1 MRDPQSKLKFDTES
15 QLREA
20 ANKPYFFRVQIIN
33 WDGPGWYYIFKYDQP
48 CPRGCCRD
56 NVFEAKS
63 AKAWAIEIA
72 EQMKQLA
79 YQLKEARELEKS

>member
-1 MRDPQSKLKFDTES
+1 MRDPQGKLKFSTEE

-20 ANKPYFFRVQIIN
+20 ANKPYFFRVQKIN

-56 NVFEAKS
+56 NVFEAIS
-63 AKAWAIEIA
+63 ASNWAA
-72 EQMKQLA
+72 ELAQEMKDLA
-79 YQLKEARELEKS
+79 QQLKEARGLR